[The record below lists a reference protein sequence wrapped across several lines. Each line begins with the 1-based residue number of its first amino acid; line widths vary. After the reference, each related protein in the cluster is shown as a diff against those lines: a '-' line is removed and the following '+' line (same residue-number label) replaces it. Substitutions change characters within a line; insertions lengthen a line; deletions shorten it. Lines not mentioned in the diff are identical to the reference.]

1 MNKQLPIIFLL
12 ILALMI
18 SVRVSAHH
26 GDAAYE
32 TAKTISVKG
41 TVTSY
46 SFINPHVQIFIEAK
60 TDKGELEKWQGEL
73 NSPNLLAHRGWSRTT
88 MKTGDEVTLVGY
100 PAKNGVKSL
109 RLQKVL
115 GPDGKVLGENPSGG
129 EN

>member
-1 MNKQLPIIFLL
+1 
-12 ILALMI
+12 
-18 SVRVSAHH
+18 
-26 GDAAYE
+26 
-32 TAKTISVKG
+32 
-41 TVTSY
+41 
-46 SFINPHVQIFIEAK
+46 
-60 TDKGELEKWQGEL
+60 
-73 NSPNLLAHRGWSRTT
+73 